1 MQSALADE
9 ERILPVE
16 CGFNFRDF
24 GGYPTE
30 DGGHVRRGM
39 LYRSGVMAYVEEEG
53 RARLTRLGIAAI
65 CDLRSSRE
73 RERRPTRWHEALP
86 VELWAR
92 DYGDTAADL
101 IKAVETGVS
110 DEADMRGRMLRLYEG
125 IAYEHAPSYRAL
137 FALLGAGKVPLV
149 VNCSA
154 GKDRT
159 GTAVALVLS
168 ALGVARETI
177 LADYLL
183 TGRADFAYLLN
194 RSRRSQARALPADA
208 LRPLF
213 AADPDYLATMFD
225 SLERRSGS
233 LSAYLERELGIGP
246 AERRRLREQLV
257 ET

>member
-1 MQSALADE
+1 MQNVLADE
-9 ERILPVE
+9 GRILPQE

-24 GGYPTE
+24 GGYATH

-39 LYRSGVMAYVEEEG
+39 LYRSGVMAYVEGEG
-53 RARLTRLGIAAI
+53 RTRLASLGIAAI

-73 RERRPTRWHEALP
+73 RNHRPTRWHEELP
-86 VELWAR
+86 VELWSR

-101 IKAVETGVS
+101 VKAAETGIS
-110 DEADMRGRMLRLYEG
+110 DGADMRARMLRLYEG
-125 IAYEHAPSYRAL
+125 IAYEHAASYRAL

-168 ALGVARETI
+168 ALGVPHETI

-183 TGRADFAYLLN
+183 TSRADFAFLMSQT
-194 RSRRSQARALPADA
+194 RGRRFTELPAEA
-208 LRPLF
+208 AAMLF

-225 SLERRSGS
+225 SVERRSGS
-233 LSAYLERELGIGP
+233 LSTYLETELGVGP
-246 AERRRLREQLV
+246 AERTLLRERLV
-257 ET
+257 EA